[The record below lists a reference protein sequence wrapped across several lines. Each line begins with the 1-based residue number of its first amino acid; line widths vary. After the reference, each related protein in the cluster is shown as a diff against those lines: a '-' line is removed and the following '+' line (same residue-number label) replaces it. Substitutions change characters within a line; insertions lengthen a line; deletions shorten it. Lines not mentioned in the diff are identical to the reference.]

1 MKTKTLVKKALKN
14 GFKSKPA
21 KGYKYLKDLD
31 IGSLWETS
39 SGTKGI
45 LLDSDINARVI
56 ITQTKVNDNP
66 DSYLGKTIISNLTEV
81 KEIT

>member
-1 MKTKTLVKKALKN
+1 MRTKTLVKKALKN